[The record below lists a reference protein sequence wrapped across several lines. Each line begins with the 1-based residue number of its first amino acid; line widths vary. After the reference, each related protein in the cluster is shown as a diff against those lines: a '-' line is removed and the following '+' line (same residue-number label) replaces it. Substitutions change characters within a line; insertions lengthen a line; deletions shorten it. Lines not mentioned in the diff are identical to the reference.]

1 MKDQISALM
10 DDELAPDNADHLITS
25 VKAGGECAECW
36 ATYHLIGD
44 AMRGN
49 PIFKADF
56 HLRIM
61 QTLDAEPTVLAPQV
75 LAPHGIAKKSLVK
88 TPVVWSV
95 AASVAAVAFVGWV
108 VLQQQVQNGADAAP
122 IEIAQNLPSEY
133 LLAHQASAPSGAAYY
148 IQPATYAESGK

>member
-10 DDELAPDNADHLITS
+10 DDELAPDATEHLITS

-56 HLRIM
+56 HLRLM
-61 QTLDAEPTVLAPQV
+61 QTLEAEPTALAPREF
-75 LAPHGIAKKSLVK
+75 AKRSLVK
-88 TPVVWSV
+88 TPMVWSV
-95 AASVAAVAFVGWV
+95 AASVAAVAFVGWM
-108 VLQQQVQNGADAAP
+108 VLQQQVQNGADTSP

-148 IQPATYAESGK
+148 IQPATYAESGE

>member
-10 DDELAPDNADHLITS
+10 DDELAPDATEHLITS

-56 HLRIM
+56 HLRMM
-61 QTLDAEPTVLAPQV
+61 QTLEAEPTALAPR
-75 LAPHGIAKKSLVK
+75 GIAKRPLVK
-88 TPVVWSV
+88 TPMVWSV

-133 LLAHQASAPSGAAYY
+133 LLAHQASAPSSAAYF
-148 IQPATYAESGK
+148 IQPAIYAENGK

>member
-10 DDELAPDNADHLITS
+10 DDELAADAADHLITS
-25 VKAGGECAECW
+25 VKTGGECAECW

-61 QTLDAEPTVLAPQV
+61 QTLEAEPTVLAPKV
-75 LAPHGIAKKSLVK
+75 ITRKSLVK
-88 TPVVWSV
+88 APMVWSV

-108 VLQQQVQNGADAAP
+108 VLQQQVQNGADATP

-133 LLAHQASAPSGAAYY
+133 LLAHQASAPSSAAYF
-148 IQPATYAESGK
+148 IQPATYAESGE

>member
-1 MKDQISALM
+1 MKDQISAMM
-10 DDELAPDNADHLITS
+10 DDELAPDATDHLITS

-61 QTLDAEPTVLAPQV
+61 QTLEAEPTVLAPR
-75 LAPHGIAKKSLVK
+75 GIAKEFFVR
-88 TPVVWSV
+88 TPRSWSI
-95 AASVAAVAFVGWV
+95 AASVAAVAFVGWM
-108 VLQQQVQNGADAAP
+108 VLQQQVQNGADASP
-122 IEIAQNLPSEY
+122 IEIAQSLPSEY

-148 IQPATYAESGK
+148 IQPATYAESSE

>member
-10 DDELAPDNADHLITS
+10 DDELAVDTAEHLITS
-25 VKAGGECAECW
+25 VKAGGESAECW

-56 HLRIM
+56 HLRLM
-61 QTLDAEPTVLAPQV
+61 RTLEAEPTVLTPRDNT
-75 LAPHGIAKKSLVK
+75 KKSFVK
-88 TPVVWSV
+88 TPILWSV
-95 AASVAAVAFVGWV
+95 AASVAAVAFVGWM
-108 VLQQQVQNGADAAP
+108 VLQQQVQNGADATP

-133 LLAHQASAPSGAAYY
+133 LLAHQASAPSSAAYY
-148 IQPATYAESGK
+148 IQPATYTGSGK

>member
-10 DDELAPDNADHLITS
+10 DDELASDATEHLITS
-25 VKAGGECAECW
+25 VKAGGESAECW

-44 AMRGN
+44 AMRGS
-49 PIFKADF
+49 PIFKAGF
-56 HLRIM
+56 HLRLM
-61 QTLDAEPTVLAPQV
+61 RALDAEPTALAPR
-75 LAPHGIAKKSLVK
+75 GIVKRPLVK
-88 TPVVWSV
+88 TPMVWSV

-133 LLAHQASAPSGAAYY
+133 LLAHQASAPSSAAYF
-148 IQPATYAESGK
+148 IQPAIYAENGK

>member
-10 DDELAPDNADHLITS
+10 DDELALDAVEHLITS
-25 VKAGGECAECW
+25 VKTGGECAECW

-44 AMRGN
+44 AMRGS

-56 HLRIM
+56 HLRLM
-61 QTLDAEPTVLAPQV
+61 QSLEAEPTVLAPV
-75 LAPHGIAKKSLVK
+75 GMAKKSLLK
-88 TPVVWSV
+88 TPMAWSV

-108 VLQQQVQNGADAAP
+108 VLQQQVQNGADTTP

-133 LLAHQASAPSGAAYY
+133 LLAHQAFAPSSAAYF
-148 IQPATYAESGK
+148 IQPATYTESGK

>member
-10 DDELAPDNADHLITS
+10 DDELATEAVEHLITS
-25 VKAGGECAECW
+25 VKIGGECAECW
-36 ATYHLIGD
+36 AIYHLIGD

-56 HLRIM
+56 HLRLM
-61 QTLDAEPTVLAPQV
+61 RALEAEPTALAPW
-75 LAPHGIAKKSLVK
+75 AITKKSLVK
-88 TPVVWSV
+88 TSIVWSV
-95 AASVAAVAFVGWV
+95 AASVTAVAFVGWV
-108 VLQQQVQNGADAAP
+108 VLQQQVQNGADATP

-148 IQPATYAESGK
+148 IQPAIYAESGK